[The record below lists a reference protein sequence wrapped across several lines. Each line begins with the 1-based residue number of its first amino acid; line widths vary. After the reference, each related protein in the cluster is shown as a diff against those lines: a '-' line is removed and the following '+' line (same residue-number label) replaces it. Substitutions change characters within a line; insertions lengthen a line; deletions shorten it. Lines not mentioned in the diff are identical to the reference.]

1 LVDAAVLELLTRGLG
16 IAPIPARLAAISLA
30 TIAGWLM
37 HRTYTFAVAVRPSVG
52 EFLRY
57 LGVAWTAAAINYGGF
72 VLIVLLKPAVPPLLA
87 MTISSLVAMVYA
99 YLGMRFAAFR
109 RRPRTRSDRG

>member
-1 LVDAAVLELLTRGLG
+1 MLFR
-16 IAPIPARLAAISLA
+16 S
-30 TIAGWLM
+30 
-37 HRTYTFAVAVRPSVG
+37 
-52 EFLRY
+52 

-109 RRPRTRSDRG
+109 RRPRTRADRG